1 MIEDLFGAPAEERA
15 SDAGVARIP
24 ESKAPQ
30 SLSSYEIVARFLS
43 PGRLP
48 NLLDAVKQVCMRIVC
63 VCVEKGVDVCVHLE
77 NLLLKLISELTENF
91 LIF

>member
-63 VCVEKGVDVCVHLE
+63 VCVLRKGWMCVY
-77 NLLLKLISELTENF
+77 IWR
-91 LIF
+91 IYY